1 MTSIATHERL
11 LLCALAQQLGPDAPT
26 LCEGWTVRDL
36 VAHLLVRE
44 RSLAAVGI
52 VVPPLAGL
60 TDSAMRKEAAHDF
73 HAMVTRLRHGPPLWS
88 PMRLPKVG
96 PMLNTMEFFVH
107 HEDVRRAQ
115 PEWEPRLLP
124 AHVENAVWRG
134 ALVTGRTFTASAPV
148 GVVLHRSDTG
158 EDVRVSGSRG
168 ARGDVV
174 VRGLPAELALYV
186 YGRGDHARVEL
197 DGKPDDVA
205 ALRAT
210 DLGI

>member
-1 MTSIATHERL
+1 VTSIAAHERM
-11 LLCALAQQLGPDAPT
+11 LLCALAQQLGPDEPT

-44 RSLAAVGI
+44 GSPAAIGI
-52 VVPPLAGL
+52 TVPPLAGL
-60 TDSAMRKEAAHDF
+60 TEAAMRREASHDF

-107 HEDVRRAQ
+107 HEDIRRAQ
-115 PEWEPRLLP
+115 PDWEPRLLP
-124 AHVENAVWRG
+124 PHVEDAVWRG
-134 ALVTGRTFTASAPV
+134 AKLAGKGFTRSAPV
-148 GVVLHRSDTG
+148 AVTLQRSDTG
-158 EDVRVSGSRG
+158 ERARLSGG
-168 ARGDVV
+168 DGDVV
-174 VRGLPAELALYV
+174 VRGLPAELALFV
-186 YGRGDHARVEL
+186 YGRSGHARVDL
-197 DGKPDDVA
+197 DGEAEAVA

>member
-1 MTSIATHERL
+1 MTSIAAHERM
-11 LLCALAQQLGPDAPT
+11 LLCALAQQLGPDEPT

-44 RSLAAVGI
+44 GSPAAIGI
-52 VVPPLAGL
+52 TVPPLAGL
-60 TDSAMRKEAAHDF
+60 TEAAMRREASHDF

-107 HEDVRRAQ
+107 HEDIRRAQ
-115 PEWEPRLLP
+115 PDWEPRLLP
-124 AHVENAVWRG
+124 PHVEDAVWRG
-134 ALVTGRTFTASAPV
+134 AKLAGKGFTRSAPV
-148 GVVLHRSDTG
+148 AVTLQRSDTG
-158 EDVRVSGSRG
+158 EQARLSGG
-168 ARGDVV
+168 DGDVV
-174 VRGLPAELALYV
+174 VRGLPAELALFV
-186 YGRGDHARVEL
+186 YGRSGHARVDL
-197 DGKPDDVA
+197 DGDAEAVA